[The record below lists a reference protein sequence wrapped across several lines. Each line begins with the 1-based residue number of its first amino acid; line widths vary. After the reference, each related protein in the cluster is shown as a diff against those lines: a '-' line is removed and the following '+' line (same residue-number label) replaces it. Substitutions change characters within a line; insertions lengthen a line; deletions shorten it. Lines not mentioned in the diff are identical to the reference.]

1 MGGDIFMRILR
12 RFRPDNTAYSAD
24 KSGGLRRFGGLPAA
38 ALPAKRPA
46 LYAAHSA
53 AEYRYLGADADI
65 LLLRGDNYEPPLLG
79 EHDGGTT
86 L

>member
-1 MGGDIFMRILR
+1 MGSDIFVRILR
-12 RFRPDNTAYSAD
+12 CFRPDNTAYSAD

-38 ALPAKRPA
+38 ALSTKRPA
-46 LYAAHSA
+46 LYAAHSV
-53 AEYRYLGADADI
+53 AEYRDFGADADI

-79 EHDGGTT
+79 EHDGSTT